1 MVPFAGRAGN
11 LQLPGERTSN
21 VDVSSPT
28 YTIRA
33 VDRVVDILDALQQS
47 PRGLSLGAIASAA
60 GLPKSSAFRYLS
72 TLEAR
77 GYVARDAAGDTYRLG
92 RALGQLRP
100 RELARLSVVAR
111 PHLEGLAERF
121 QETVNLGVLDVN
133 RISYLEVAESPR
145 AVRFV
150 ARPGARDR
158 IHSSALGKAVASRL
172 REEEVRR
179 ILRVEGMPA
188 CTTATITDVELYL
201 EELGDVRA
209 RGYSL
214 DRGENED
221 GGECVGVVLPGSST
235 PAAISLAAPAGRLD
249 PMTIKDAVT
258 ALRGAAHAI
267 VTEAAIDA

>member
-1 MVPFAGRAGN
+1 MD
-11 LQLPGERTSN
+11 EHI
-21 VDVSSPT
+21 VDVSAPT

-47 PRGLSLGAIASAA
+47 PNGLSLGALASAA
-60 GLPKSSAFRYLS
+60 GLPKSSAFRYLA

-77 GYVARDAAGDTYRLG
+77 GYVARDAGRDRYRLG
-92 RALGQLRP
+92 QALSQLRP
-100 RELARLSVVAR
+100 RDLARLSLVAR
-111 PHLEGLAERF
+111 PHLEQLAERF
-121 QETVNLGVLDVN
+121 QETVNLGILDVN
-133 RISYLEVAESPR
+133 RIAYLEVAESPR

-150 ARPGARDR
+150 ARRGARDP

-188 CTTATITDVELYL
+188 CTSATITDVELYL
-201 EELGDVRA
+201 AELGEVRT

-249 PMTIKDAVT
+249 PGTIKEAVA

-267 VTEAAIDA
+267 VTEVATES

>member
-1 MVPFAGRAGN
+1 
-11 LQLPGERTSN
+11 
-21 VDVSSPT
+21 VDVTTPT

-33 VDRVVDILDALQQS
+33 VDRVVDILDALRQS
-47 PRGLSLGAIASAA
+47 PRGLSLGALAAAA
-60 GLPKSSAFRYLS
+60 GLPKSSAFRYLA

-77 GYVARDAAGDTYRLG
+77 GYVIRDDAGDTYRLG
-92 RALGQLRP
+92 QALGQLQP
-100 RELARLSVVAR
+100 RELARLSMVAR
-111 PHLEGLAERF
+111 PHLQELAERF
-121 QETVNLGVLDVN
+121 QETVNLGVLDAN
-133 RISYLEVAESPR
+133 RIAYLEVAESPR
-145 AVRFV
+145 AIRFV
-150 ARPGARDR
+150 ARRGARDR
-158 IHSSALGKAVASRL
+158 IHSSALGKAVASKL

-201 EELGDVRA
+201 AELGEVRA

-249 PMTIKDAVT
+249 PMTIKDAVA
-258 ALRGAAHAI
+258 ALRGAARAI
-267 VTEAAIDA
+267 AAEVAIDS

>member
-1 MVPFAGRAGN
+1 M
-11 LQLPGERTSN
+11 
-21 VDVSSPT
+21 DVSSPT

-47 PRGLSLGAIASAA
+47 PHGLSLGAIAAAA

-77 GYVARDAAGDTYRLG
+77 GYVARDAADTYRLG

-121 QETVNLGVLDVN
+121 QETVNLGVLDAN

-188 CTTATITDVELYL
+188 CTTATITDVDLYL
-201 EELGDVRA
+201 EELGDVRT

-249 PMTIKDAVT
+249 PVTIKDAVA
-258 ALRGAAHAI
+258 ALRGAARAI

>member
-1 MVPFAGRAGN
+1 M
-11 LQLPGERTSN
+11 
-21 VDVSSPT
+21 DVTTPT

-47 PRGLSLGAIASAA
+47 PRGLSLGALASAA
-60 GLPKSSAFRYLS
+60 GLPKSSAFRYLA

-77 GYVARDAAGDTYRLG
+77 GYVARDDSGDTYRLG
-92 RALGQLRP
+92 QALAQLRP
-100 RELARLSVVAR
+100 RELAKLSTVAK
-111 PHLEGLAERF
+111 PHLLELAERF
-121 QETVNLGVLDVN
+121 QETVNLGILDAN
-133 RISYLEVAESPR
+133 RIAYLEVAESPR

-150 ARPGARDR
+150 ARSGALDR

-172 REEEVRR
+172 REEEVRH

-188 CTTATITDVELYL
+188 CTTATITDVDLYL
-201 EELGDVRA
+201 EELGQVRA

-249 PMTIKDAVT
+249 PVTIDDAVV
-258 ALRGAAHAI
+258 ALRGAARAI
-267 VTEAAIDA
+267 VAEAALDV